1 MNLEEHFIHSSYRE
15 RLIEHLFVGELLKHS
30 WLGGRY
36 GLEVAKPEVDNS
48 GYDLIAEDNG
58 VIRHLQLKASS
69 REAKT
74 VKQNVH
80 TALGT
85 KPSGVV
91 VWVQFDAATLE
102 LGPYLIF
109 GGSPGQP
116 LPDLSGLKV
125 AKHTKGNAEGIKA
138 ERPAIRVVPKS
149 RFNKYESAEEVYKT
163 LFGTL

>member
-1 MNLEEHFIHSSYRE
+1 MEQHFIHSSYRE

-30 WLGGRY
+30 WLGRRY

-48 GYDLIAEDNG
+48 GYDLIVEDNG

-69 REAKT
+69 REART
-74 VKQNVH
+74 AKQNVH

-91 VWVQFDAATLE
+91 VWIQFDAETLE
-102 LGPYLIF
+102 LGPFLVF

-116 LPDLSGLKV
+116 LPDLSEFKV
-125 AKHTKGNAEGIKA
+125 ARHTKGNAEGIKA
-138 ERPAIRVVPKS
+138 ERPAIRIVPKGH
-149 RFNKYESAEEVYKT
+149 FTKHESAVELYEA
-163 LFGTL
+163 LFGAP